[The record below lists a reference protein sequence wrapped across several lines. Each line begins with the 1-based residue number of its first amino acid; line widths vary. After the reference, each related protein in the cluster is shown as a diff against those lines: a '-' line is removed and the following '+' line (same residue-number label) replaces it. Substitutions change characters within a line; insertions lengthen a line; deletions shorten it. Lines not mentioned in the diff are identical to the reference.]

1 MEFEHDTEFIAK
13 QLLEIT
19 KLLDFSDEAG
29 RRNLIALLGKEDNC
43 PIFIN
48 QYIQIQFLLFQSL
61 GPLTSY
67 LIPVHTYFLGELLPC
82 LTIPESIIQ
91 QVIEVLR
98 LIEKGNT
105 EDYINRLLLETAS
118 KLKEPLEDLHK
129 PEIQQV
135 LKDAEQA
142 YNSIAQRIAE
152 LEEKKSKNESN
163 TNKKNGGRSG
173 RGRKQS
179 NQEPVLTEEEMQA
192 MDTEIAE
199 LTEKVIIP
207 LSIYLSIHLFRYC
220 IIK

>member
-179 NQEPVLTEEEMQA
+179 NQEPVLTEEEIQA

-199 LTEKVIIP
+199 LTEKVIIHLP
-207 LSIYLSIHLFRYC
+207 IYHLFRYC
-220 IIK
+220 S